1 MRAGRPDLLSVYDIV
16 VTVPLCARA
25 QGREIRRRRLTSLSL
40 IGPGRRFC
48 CGARRLLSARPGSSI
63 WLPGVMLMR
72 QRPRTAKGIVFVTLE
87 DEFGAANLVI
97 YPDVGERDRVAMIGV
112 SNDKAD
118 YSTREMDPSKS
129 WLPSIE

>member
-1 MRAGRPDLLSVYDIV
+1 
-16 VTVPLCARA
+16 
-25 QGREIRRRRLTSLSL
+25 
-40 IGPGRRFC
+40 
-48 CGARRLLSARPGSSI
+48 
-63 WLPGVMLMR
+63 MLMR